1 MLKIGLK
8 LTKNPSKYYKLLN
21 LLKMRV
27 KDYNIVD
34 FIFIR

>member
-1 MLKIGLK
+1 MKK
-8 LTKNPSKYYKLLN
+8 KKYQLLN

-34 FIFIR
+34 FIKKNQKK